1 MGQKREQLRR
11 DKEQRILAAARELFI
26 SRGYRNITFRDIA
39 GQAGFTRRTVYAYY
53 PTKEE
58 LMMTLHLEGLQK
70 RLVVLEKAM
79 APAQTGLA
87 KIEAFGRAYF
97 RHYQVHP
104 DQLRLQV
111 VLDTEKLDHAKISP
125 ALMSR
130 FRQAN
135 DLGHQQL
142 EGALALGKRDG
153 TISPGINVKL
163 YFVYLVFT
171 LRAIAKQTLFPALL
185 PVDRFG
191 EKFYYDYLKLLLKA
205 LAPEGS
211 KF

>member
-11 DKEQRILAAARELFI
+11 DKEQKILAAAQLLFL

-39 GQAGFTRRTVYAYY
+39 DQAGFTRRTVYAYF

-87 KIEAFGRAYF
+87 KVDAFGRAYF
-97 RHYQVHP
+97 RHYQAHP
-104 DQLRLQV
+104 DQLLLQV
-111 VLDTEKLDHAKISP
+111 ILDTEKLDHAKISP

-135 DLGHQQL
+135 DLGHEQL
-142 EGALALGKRDG
+142 EGALALGKSDG
-153 TISPGINVKL
+153 TISPDINVKL

-185 PVDRFG
+185 PVERFG

-205 LAPEGS
+205 LAPDES
-211 KF
+211 KI